1 MATVPLWS
9 LKRYGRL
16 VQGPKKKARQR
27 WKIFDRKG
35 NKPEIVLT
43 IVESGHLLVLQGEDS
58 LDTVSLVCGSDSFHV
73 HQESDG
79 LFFRL
84 NVQGESRMM
93 RMQFDGSNKAEA
105 IKECSRAVEKLKEY
119 VSVTSQDDAPTSS
132 NQPPTEGKSVEN
144 EHEVA
149 QGSSS
154 MKDLAQHYLGETMT
168 LPQVYRHCS
177 FESCDLEPFL
187 RVCLLDSS
195 FHAFVE
201 KVEGELRKLLQE

>member
-84 NVQGESRMM
+84 NVQG
-93 RMQFDGSNKAEA
+93 
-105 IKECSRAVEKLKEY
+105 
-119 VSVTSQDDAPTSS
+119 
-132 NQPPTEGKSVEN
+132 KSVEN